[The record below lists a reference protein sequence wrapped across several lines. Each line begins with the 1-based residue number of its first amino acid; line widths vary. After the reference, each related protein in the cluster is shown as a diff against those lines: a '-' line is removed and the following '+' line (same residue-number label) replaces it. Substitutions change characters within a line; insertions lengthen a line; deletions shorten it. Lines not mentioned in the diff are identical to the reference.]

1 MGFNDPS
8 LPRQD
13 GIWEIQVAVLLSFL
27 LRLLLIFLGPTR
39 RRSSAIW
46 SRFTLWSCFLLADS
60 VTVLTLGL
68 VLFSSNSSNREGR
81 WWLHKIAEK
90 MHVDDFFI
98 HRVPLSKQD
107 GDDSSPH
114 VLKFIFDGL
123 KPAAEEL
130 KGKEDIMEMCN
141 YRGKRV
147 IQRHATKV
155 NKAMGVVEEKFK
167 VILDSVVQSD
177 LDESLL
183 MWHITTDL
191 CRYRAKD
198 VIVPAA
204 AGDAGGETASVRPVG
219 TLSQKTMEMQ
229 AIGET
234 LSEYMLYLLI
244 KQPDMLAVTAGI
256 GLLRY
261 LDTCEEA
268 RRFFDSM
275 AAWIDD
281 PDDTRRML
289 LSVNT
294 VGEAVGGE
302 GRPEQVGAVRP
313 EQVGAVRRGHP
324 GQTS

>member
-1 MGFNDPS
+1 
-8 LPRQD
+8 
-13 GIWEIQVAVLLSFL
+13 
-27 LRLLLIFLGPTR
+27 
-39 RRSSAIW
+39 
-46 SRFTLWSCFLLADS
+46 
-60 VTVLTLGL
+60 
-68 VLFSSNSSNREGR
+68 
-81 WWLHKIAEK
+81 
-90 MHVDDFFI
+90 
-98 HRVPLSKQD
+98 
-107 GDDSSPH
+107 
-114 VLKFIFDGL
+114 
-123 KPAAEEL
+123 
-130 KGKEDIMEMCN
+130 
-141 YRGKRV
+141 
-147 IQRHATKV
+147 
-155 NKAMGVVEEKFK
+155 
-167 VILDSVVQSD
+167 
-177 LDESLL
+177 
-183 MWHITTDL
+183 MWHIATDL
-191 CRYRAKD
+191 CRYRTED

-204 AGDAGGETASVRPVG
+204 AGDAGAETVSVRPVG

-244 KQPDMLAVTAGI
+244 KQPDMLAATAGI